1 MAEWVGLW
9 EITETY
15 HRKTANVR
23 LRFAKFKEGTPP
35 LDWQWLENSILPL
48 SASSKPS
55 VMLKMLENR

>member
-1 MAEWVGLW
+1 M
-9 EITETY
+9 
-15 HRKTANVR
+15 VR
-23 LRFAKFKEGTPP
+23 YVCRADTPCTLFLIIKDGVPHQKFKEGTPP